1 VKRVPAWLPP
11 VVSGIVRAWGTT
23 WRVRESYPP
32 ELDPRRADRR
42 TRCVYL
48 FWHRTILM
56 AARIYAGAGACAG
69 ISQHGDGELAARVAE
84 RLGFRT
90 ARGSSTRGGPK
101 LVRAM
106 VDFAAT
112 ETGDIALTP
121 DGPKGPPQQA
131 KPGALFL
138 AAHLGWPVVPVAFVA
153 RPRKELRSWDRFV
166 IPWPF
171 ARIAVVAAPPLTV
184 ERDPPPERLAEL
196 CREVDRRM
204 AAAESDAEALLR

>member
-1 VKRVPAWLPP
+1 MKRVPAWLPP
-11 VVSGIVRAWGTT
+11 VAKVVVSAWGST
-23 WRVRESYPP
+23 WRVRESVPP
-32 ELDPRRADRR
+32 EIHPRRADRR

-56 AARIYAGAGACAG
+56 AARIYGGVGACVG
-69 ISQHGDGELAARVAE
+69 VSRHGDGEVAAQIAE

-90 ARGSSTRGGPK
+90 ARGSSTRGGAN

-112 ETGDIALTP
+112 EPGDVALTP
-121 DGPKGPPQQA
+121 DGPKGPPRQA

-138 AAHLGWPVVPVAFVA
+138 AAHLGWPVVPVAFAA
-153 RPRKELRSWDRFV
+153 RPRKELGSWDRFV

-184 ERDPPPERLAEL
+184 ERDPSAERLGEL

-204 AAAESDAEALLR
+204 AAAERDAEALLQ